1 MSIIDR
7 IIKASGIRK
16 AETPPSFRGQLT
28 AAGHALKMG
37 DNYIIFTNPD
47 YGHMGSEFTVAHELG
62 HILLGHLDD
71 PNIAGGTREAELEA
85 SVFASVLLAFS
96 LINKMEGIA

>member
-16 AETPPSFRGQLT
+16 ADIPPSFRSQLT
-28 AAGHALKMG
+28 AAGHAAKIG
-37 DNYIIFTNPD
+37 DNYIIFTDANHS
-47 YGHMGSEFTVAHELG
+47 HMGSEFTVAHELG

-71 PNIAGGTREAELEA
+71 PQIAGGVKEAELEA
-85 SVFASVLLAFS
+85 NIFASVLLAFS
-96 LINKMEGIA
+96 LINRMEGAA